1 MELVIES
8 RLPDGPFS
16 FSFLGFRLKR
26 SIAPGAPRK
35 AYVKYYRLWPLHSA
49 LSYLPRR
56 EPCVGR
62 SALQKEK
69 RVLSQSCASAQ
80 SIAVSLP
87 AAQLSLFLYLTYW
100 RMATGT
106 GAAHLR
112 HYFDPF
118 KRRKKSLTAVDRV
131 HHCSGR
137 QSVFFFLNG
146 GLLQTGRGTDKTDEV
161 MWFTWS
167 EPPRPIHRS
176 HGNVFEHQP
185 FPSCSHSSVTSVL
198 SFQEYQPHMDIC
210 TVYCSTTP

>member
-16 FSFLGFRLKR
+16 FSFPGFRLKR

-118 KRRKKSLTAVDRV
+118 KRRKKKSDCSGQSASLQWTAVCLLLFKRRFATNRKGHRQDGWSHVV
-131 HHCSGR
+131 HVEWAPPPHTQITWECLWASAFSILLTFVSNVCVEFSGI
-137 QSVFFFLNG
+137 S
-146 GLLQTGRGTDKTDEV
+146 T
-161 MWFTWS
+161 
-167 EPPRPIHRS
+167 P
-176 HGNVFEHQP
+176 HGHLY
-185 FPSCSHSSVTSVL
+185 SIL
-198 SFQEYQPHMDIC
+198 
-210 TVYCSTTP
+210 

>member
-1 MELVIES
+1 MNESFLFPVRVTRASADAITASPTVHHVSSCLRVFMELVIES

-16 FSFLGFRLKR
+16 FSFPGFRLKR

-49 LSYLPRR
+49 LSYLTQR

-62 SALQKEK
+62 SALQKQK

-100 RMATGT
+100 RMVTGT

-112 HYFDPF
+112 HYFIWP
-118 KRRKKSLTAVDRV
+118 V
-131 HHCSGR
+131 
-137 QSVFFFLNG
+137 
-146 GLLQTGRGTDKTDEV
+146 
-161 MWFTWS
+161 
-167 EPPRPIHRS
+167 
-176 HGNVFEHQP
+176 
-185 FPSCSHSSVTSVL
+185 
-198 SFQEYQPHMDIC
+198 
-210 TVYCSTTP
+210 